1 MVLTAQQVG
10 ALWILAGGPREVTA
24 EAISQAYVESGFDT
38 NAESSTH
45 NKGLWQIGPNAPASM
60 FNPFENAKAAVGKWR
75 SGGNTFVTAW
85 TNFQGPG
92 TEAKRL
98 AYLPRAKFAASRI
111 VNLSGPQLQTMLGPR
126 TINAVGGIPGLDKI
140 IPEIPLPDIPNPFGW
155 LDDQIP
161 DPGDVV
167 PSPQD
172 FVGALADIAGS
183 FGNIAELL
191 RGFFEFVTKWSEK
204 ITDIET
210 WKDAG
215 KIFIG
220 FMLLYIGT
228 KRLFTISTGGN

>member
-10 ALWILAGGPREVTA
+10 ALWILAGGPREQTA

-60 FNPFENAKAAVGKWR
+60 FDPYQNARAAVGKWR

-111 VNLSGPQLQTMLGPR
+111 YRLDQGQLQ
-126 TINAVGGIPGLDKI
+126 NVVGGLPLPGIPIPGLPS
-140 IPEIPLPDIPNPFGW
+140 IPNPGIPNPFDSGPG
-155 LDDQIP
+155 LPGVPDFIP
-161 DPGDVV
+161 NPGDAVDAIV
-167 PSPQD
+167 Q
-172 FVGALADIAGS
+172 VAENI
-183 FGNIAELL
+183 GNIAELV
-191 RGFFEFVTKWSEK
+191 RGFFEFLTSWAQKL
-204 ITDIET
+204 TDIET